1 MILHLFDVRYQCAS
15 ALVMLSGRW
24 WMLAYAC
31 ESGLSEVLL
40 RETWTWCEHLLFAP
54 PEEP

>member
-15 ALVMLSGRW
+15 ALLVLSGRW
-24 WMLAYAC
+24 WMLAYSC

-40 RETWTWCEHLLFAP
+40 RETWTQCEGHLFAS
-54 PEEP
+54 PEEA